1 MEQEARHA
9 TNTRVCA
16 VIFLFCGRR
25 MSLPGGLSAR
35 TFSLPRRA
43 EIDPVTENFL
53 SASITGVASFV
64 FTSWVKD
71 MQAAQTSL
79 SDVKMEVNMLALNT
93 TFRLAALEKE
103 VKKMNEK
110 IDRNHAQLVE
120 KIDLNHAKTG

>member
-1 MEQEARHA
+1 MARTLRA
-9 TNTRVCA
+9 APCCM
-16 VIFLFCGRR
+16 ILWLF
-25 MSLPGGLSAR
+25 GGPVQLLLWNR

-53 SASITGVASFV
+53 LASISGVAGSV

-71 MQAAQTSL
+71 MQTAQTSL

-103 VKKMNEK
+103 LKKMNEK